1 MRKEFCIS
9 SLLQEGSHILAA
21 TSPSPQLDAELILA
35 HLLGCSRLTVV
46 IEGSRQVESDIADSF
61 AELIARRARHEP
73 VAYLTGRK
81 EFWGL
86 DFEVSPAVLI
96 PRPDTEVLVEEAI
109 RLISSY
115 YRRNTVCEPCRV
127 IDLGTGSGCISVAIS
142 HECQE
147 RGIPIVMLAVDRS
160 CVALEIAKRNANRHG
175 VGVSFFA
182 MSWVSAFRNSPDF
195 DLIISNPPYID
206 RSDTC
211 RSPETDYE
219 PSQALFAE
227 EEGLSDIRDILQKC
241 PKMLREGGSILCE
254 VGSKQAPI
262 IGASWVPTDF
272 SFRSIADL
280 SGIERVVALTRRVGM
295 DSSL

>member
-1 MRKEFCIS
+1 MRSGGSIS

-21 TSPSPQLDAELILA
+21 TSPSPRLDAELLLS
-35 HLLGCSRLTVV
+35 HLLGCSRLTLVV
-46 IEGSRQVESDIADSF
+46 EDSRQVESGIAASF

-73 VAYLTGRK
+73 VAYLTGLK

-109 RLISSY
+109 RLISLSNQ
-115 YRRNTVCEPCRV
+115 RTLGIEPCRV

-142 HECQE
+142 HECQK

-160 CVALEIAKRNANRHG
+160 CGALEIAKRNAKRHC
-175 VGVSFFA
+175 VRVSFFA
-182 MSWVSAFRNSPDF
+182 MSWVSAFRNAADF

-206 RSDTC
+206 QSDTC

-219 PSQALFAE
+219 PTQALFAE
-227 EEGLSDIRDILQKC
+227 EEGLSDIRDILQKS
-241 PKMLREGGSILCE
+241 PKLLRDGGSILCE
-254 VGSKQAPI
+254 VGSKQAAI
-262 IGASWVPTDF
+262 IGDNWVPADF
-272 SFRSIADL
+272 SFRSITDL
-280 SGIERVVALTRRVGM
+280 SSIERVVALTKRVEM